1 MLAYYT
7 LRQKEKKYK
16 KVIKDHQAQLIAK
29 DSKLQEINTKLQER
43 DAKLQEKDAKL
54 QERDAK
60 LQEKD
65 AKLQERDAK
74 LQEKNAENLQ
84 LKEELLKIKAGK
96 EKLKDNLEKYL
107 KENKRLQKEKATKKK
122 KRQRSDAGK
131 HREVSTPSNKRT
143 GKPIGAKGGGLKNPD
158 PKEIDYTRHWRLA
171 SCPKCNGSLKNCNPI
186 DHHDHYVRD
195 LEKLKRGI
203 RLVYIRHVIYRYRC
217 PHCECLVS
225 KYFGKLKNARYGIGM
240 IAFVLFERLERGGS
254 WEGIRTTL
262 NHVIHTKECVPTV
275 KTFIDWIRKY
285 EPEMQKVYH
294 AFLNAIGQS
303 SFAYVDETGI
313 PMDGQNWW
321 LWVIVA
327 TEVVL
332 YLPSETRGSDAM
344 KDIFHE
350 YKGILLS
357 DFWSAYN
364 KLNVEQQK
372 CLEHLVR
379 ELRKINL
386 RALDKRD
393 KAKKKLEKDEVVW
406 SRDISLDDT
415 KPKKRGRPVKQPE
428 PLTDKKRDKLEEIVA
443 QSEKISRQL
452 TAFYEFFQQA
462 WKKDGNDMSVYTP
475 IDNRISISEAELRLQ
490 LLIQEVMEEG
500 PANADIERMIK
511 RFEKYGPCLFTYLE
525 NPNIMPDNNAAER
538 EIRPFVVQ
546 RKVSGNFISPE
557 VMKIYGIHMS
567 LFRTCKRNGVNY
579 EEVIIPLLKGD
590 TGEVLRLLG
599 LREGEPPPEIEC
611 K

>member
-1 MLAYYT
+1 MLMLACHA
-7 LRQKEKKYK
+7 LRQKGKNYK
-16 KVIKDHQAQLIAK
+16 KAIKDHHTQLRIK
-29 DSKLQEINTKLQER
+29 ESEI
-43 DAKLQEKDAKL
+43 QEKESETL
-54 QERDAK
+54 
-60 LQEKD
+60 L
-65 AKLQERDAK
+65 
-74 LQEKNAENLQ
+74 
-84 LKEELLKIKAGK
+84 LKGELLKIKSGK
-96 EKLKDNLEKYL
+96 DTLKQNLKKYRN
-107 KENKRLQKEKATKKK
+107 ENKRLQEAAKK
-122 KRQRSDAGK
+122 KRKQRSDAGK
-131 HREVSTPSNKRT
+131 HRDVSTPSNKRT
-143 GKPIGAKGGGLKNPD
+143 GKPKGAKGGGLKNPD
-158 PKEIDYTRHWRLA
+158 PKEIDYTRYWHLDF
-171 SCPKCNGSLKNCNPI
+171 CPKCNGSLKDSNPI
-186 DHHDHYVRD
+186 DHHDHYIRD

-217 PHCECLVS
+217 PHCKRLVS
-225 KYFGKLKNARYGIGM
+225 KYFGTLKNARYGIGI

-275 KTFIDWIRKY
+275 KAFIDWIRKY
-285 EPEMQKVYH
+285 ESEMQEVYH
-294 AFLNAIGQS
+294 AFLDAIGQS

-332 YLPSETRGSDAM
+332 YLPSETRGSDAI

-379 ELRKINL
+379 ELRKIDL
-386 RALDKRD
+386 RAIDKRD
-393 KAKKKLEKDEVVW
+393 KAKKKLEKDDAMCVQENAG
-406 SRDISLDDT
+406 DEI
-415 KPKKRGRPVKQPE
+415 KPKKRGRPASQPE
-428 PLTDKKRDKLEEIVA
+428 PLTDKKRARLKELITE
-443 QSEKISRQL
+443 SEKISRQL
-452 TAFYEFFQQA
+452 EVFYKFFQQA
-462 WKKDGNDMSVYTP
+462 WKKDCNDMSVYTP
-475 IDNRISISEAELRLQ
+475 IDKRISISEAELRLKT
-490 LLIQEVMEEG
+490 LIEEVRKEG
-500 PANADIERMIK
+500 VASADIERMIK

-525 NPNIMPDNNAAER
+525 NPNIMPDNNTAER
-538 EIRPFVVQ
+538 AIRPFVVQ

-567 LFRTCKRNGVNY
+567 LYRTCKRNDVNY

-590 TGEVLRLLG
+590 TVEVLRLLG